1 MTTDTVLLDKNAH
14 EKLPPAS
21 MSKLMTI
28 NMLFEALRD
37 GRIRLD
43 EQFAVSS
50 RAKAMGGSTMFLNET
65 DRPTVEEL
73 IKGIVVLSGND
84 ACVVVAEGL
93 AGTEEDFAKKMNERA
108 KTLGLNDS
116 TFANS
121 SGWPHPNQRMSMHDL
136 GRIAERLID
145 EFPEYYGYFALT
157 EYEHDG
163 RSPDN
168 RFNRNPLLHLGIG
181 ADGLKTGHTQ
191 ESGYGLVGSAV
202 QGGRRI
208 VFAITGLTSERER
221 AEEAERVVN
230 WAFREFVQK
239 TVAEKGT
246 RIAEAD
252 VWLGEA
258 TRVGLVVGDD
268 LDLLLPS
275 LAQEKL
281 KANVVY
287 TGPIEAADRR
297 GPDTRRIA
305 DRHSRHS
312 DGDRPARC
320 RTGRAEGRV
329 QKPSAHRFRHSRQTG
344 DGRDCRAAKLTGGMF
359 ITFEGIDGSGKSTQA
374 RMLADHLRA
383 SGRDVVLTREPGG
396 SPGAEEIRRLV
407 LEGDPDRWSAETEI
421 LLFTAARRDHL
432 ERIIE
437 PALNAGKIV
446 ISDRFADST
455 RMYQGLS
462 RGDLRGT
469 VDRLHEMMIV
479 REPDLTFL
487 IDMEPETGL
496 ARAKG
501 RNGTEERFRGFR
513 RRVAGKDARGFSG
526 TGRRVSRPLP
536 GDRRQPPAEAVAV
549 EVATIAESAL
559 A

>member
-1 MTTDTVLLDKNAH
+1 MLRFLAPLILGLFAALPAQAFDTRAQAAWVYDMTTDTVLLDKNAH

-287 TGPIEAADRR
+287 TGPIEAPIEEGQTLAELQIDIPGIPMATVPLVAEQAVPKGGFKSRLR
-297 GPDTRRIA
+297 TAFGILAKRVMAEIA
-305 DRHSRHS
+305 
-312 DGDRPARC
+312 
-320 RTGRAEGRV
+320 
-329 QKPSAHRFRHSRQTG
+329 
-344 DGRDCRAAKLTGGMF
+344 
-359 ITFEGIDGSGKSTQA
+359 
-374 RMLADHLRA
+374 
-383 SGRDVVLTREPGG
+383 
-396 SPGAEEIRRLV
+396 
-407 LEGDPDRWSAETEI
+407 
-421 LLFTAARRDHL
+421 
-432 ERIIE
+432 
-437 PALNAGKIV
+437 
-446 ISDRFADST
+446 
-455 RMYQGLS
+455 GLQS
-462 RGDLRGT
+462 
-469 VDRLHEMMIV
+469 
-479 REPDLTFL
+479 
-487 IDMEPETGL
+487 
-496 ARAKG
+496 
-501 RNGTEERFRGFR
+501 
-513 RRVAGKDARGFSG
+513 
-526 TGRRVSRPLP
+526 
-536 GDRRQPPAEAVAV
+536 
-549 EVATIAESAL
+549 
-559 A
+559 

>member
-1 MTTDTVLLDKNAH
+1 MFRLFAPLILGLLAALPAQAFDTRAKAAWVYDMTTDTVLLDKNAH

-37 GRIRLD
+37 GRVRLD
-43 EQFAVSS
+43 EEFAVSS

-116 TFANS
+116 TFANA

-136 GRIAERLID
+136 GRVAERLID

-157 EYEHDG
+157 EFPYDG

-191 ESGYGLVGSAV
+191 ESGYGIVGSAV
-202 QGGRRI
+202 QDGRRV

-246 RIAEAD
+246 RIADAD
-252 VWLGEA
+252 VWLGQS
-258 TRVGLVVGDD
+258 TRVGLVVSED
-268 LDLLLPS
+268 LELLLPS

-281 KANVVY
+281 TANVVY
-287 TGPIEAADRR
+287 TGPIEAPIEEGQKLAELQINIP
-297 GPDTRRIA
+297 GIPMATVPLVA
-305 DRHSRHS
+305 EQAVPKGGFQSRL
-312 DGDRPARC
+312 
-320 RTGRAEGRV
+320 RTAFGILAKRVMAE
-329 QKPSAHRFRHSRQTG
+329 
-344 DGRDCRAAKLTGGMF
+344 
-359 ITFEGIDGSGKSTQA
+359 
-374 RMLADHLRA
+374 
-383 SGRDVVLTREPGG
+383 
-396 SPGAEEIRRLV
+396 
-407 LEGDPDRWSAETEI
+407 
-421 LLFTAARRDHL
+421 
-432 ERIIE
+432 
-437 PALNAGKIV
+437 
-446 ISDRFADST
+446 
-455 RMYQGLS
+455 
-462 RGDLRGT
+462 
-469 VDRLHEMMIV
+469 
-479 REPDLTFL
+479 
-487 IDMEPETGL
+487 
-496 ARAKG
+496 
-501 RNGTEERFRGFR
+501 
-513 RRVAGKDARGFSG
+513 
-526 TGRRVSRPLP
+526 
-536 GDRRQPPAEAVAV
+536 
-549 EVATIAESAL
+549 IAEMQS
-559 A
+559 